1 MVVVVVMRSVSVSED
16 FKREDVALAFVFSS
30 LQEWAYA
37 VHTTKRCYPEVS
49 RVDVRCTHNQ
59 TLLP

>member
-16 FKREDVALAFVFSS
+16 FKREDVALAFVFNS

-49 RVDVRCTHNQ
+49 G
-59 TLLP
+59 